1 MPLGPRRGI
10 CALSSATTHKWRLTH
25 GTEPTCWARATT
37 PKHRSRARGSRERR
51 AGPALRCEVRAD
63 CSFWRETA
71 MATPEKTEK
80 NKMHFMRP
88 GQDGWDFLAGLRN
101 KQDSAHVARE
111 RCIKPVQDARK
122 VLEARSARIAQHA
135 IKRRRRGRALL
146 PCVALASG
154 LAGKQGAP
162 ACKNRPAG
170 APTRR
175 DEHCLCHTGGRGAS
189 QVTPS
194 VGLRV

>member
-1 MPLGPRRGI
+1 
-10 CALSSATTHKWRLTH
+10 
-25 GTEPTCWARATT
+25 
-37 PKHRSRARGSRERR
+37 
-51 AGPALRCEVRAD
+51 
-63 CSFWRETA
+63 
-71 MATPEKTEK
+71 
-80 NKMHFMRP
+80 MHFMRP
-88 GQDGWDFLAGLRN
+88 GQDGWDLSAGLRN
-101 KQDSAHVARE
+101 KQDSAPAARGC
-111 RCIKPVQDARK
+111 CIKPVQNARK

-189 QVTPS
+189 QNTHRADGRRD
-194 VGLRV
+194 GLRIPVSHRRARRVPSDTVRRTACIGMMCPKSGSVHKRCMMCPLSL